1 MSVLLPI
8 LPAVL
13 ASLVAPGRVPQAPPS
28 PAELEREVLEN
39 VRNQPLGDG
48 TVADLALPEE
58 FLRRVADRIV
68 RSSYEERYRIIVKD
82 PEAPLLDASASPGRT
97 SWIAIAAAGIAL
109 LVVGGVSVAR
119 RRGRGVP

>member
-1 MSVLLPI
+1 M
-8 LPAVL
+8 
-13 ASLVAPGRVPQAPPS
+13 
-28 PAELEREVLEN
+28 LEN